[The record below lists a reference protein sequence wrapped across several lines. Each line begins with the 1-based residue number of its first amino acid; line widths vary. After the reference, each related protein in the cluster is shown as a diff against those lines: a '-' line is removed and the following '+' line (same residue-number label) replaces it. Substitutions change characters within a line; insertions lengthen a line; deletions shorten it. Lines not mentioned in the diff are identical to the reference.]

1 MGREKRTFRRLM
13 KPRFDPGVAFQTLV
27 TTEDVLHSP
36 EGGGEAWER
45 AFPGLSSL
53 ATQRWL
59 PLAHCIRT
67 FAEGELQDLCRS

>member
-1 MGREKRTFRRLM
+1 M

-27 TTEDVLHSP
+27 TTVDVLHSP
-36 EGGGEAWER
+36 EGGGEAWDSLQMC

-67 FAEGELQDLCRS
+67 FAEGELQDLCKELGGL